1 MQLCGEAG
9 VKGAAW
15 GAVGDPVMV
24 SGDMVAM
31 LRCAPETNVI
41 SRVNYTS
48 IKIINLNK

>member
-1 MQLCGEAG
+1 MQLRGEAG
-9 VKGAAW
+9 VKGAGW

-24 SGDMVAM
+24 SGDMVAT
-31 LRCAPETNVI
+31 LHCAPKTNVI